1 MKSIFDPSFRYTTS
15 VNTDVRKTFA
25 RVRRDQQKI
34 AARIAQDG
42 ARAGVNVTSIV
53 RKVVAGRD

>member
-25 RVRRDQQKI
+25 RIRRDQQKAATRLAQEATPACVNVASI
-34 AARIAQDG
+34 TSKAAARRG
-42 ARAGVNVTSIV
+42 
-53 RKVVAGRD
+53 